1 MSLKID
7 TRPLPIVIFS
17 RWWRFPVYVA
27 LAYALYYVYGL
38 SPPEGLSV
46 EGLRALAIFITCL
59 ILWVFHLLPLPIT
72 GLFALVAPALM
83 NVMPAKKAFSFF
95 GSEPVFFILGVF
107 ILAAALLK
115 SGLSTRMAL
124 KILKRAGHSPR
135 RLIFQIMIA
144 SALLSFIMSEHAVAA
159 MMFPLVLV
167 IVQSLEYNPEGGIY
181 GRSLFLA
188 MAWGCVVGGIATL
201 LGGGRVPLAIG
212 ILQDAGFVPI
222 TFIEWTLAI
231 FPIVVILF
239 AEVYFILTRYYS
251 IDVDSVAD
259 ADRVITNKVREM
271 GRMSLEERFLLVLT
285 MGAILAWMFFGN
297 QIGMASISILVVV
310 LLFMFRVVSWKDL
323 QDNVDWGIILMY
335 GGAIGIS
342 SILNST
348 GAGQWLANTYLLP
361 YLHSP
366 WMLVA
371 LLSLV
376 TILLTEAMSN
386 SAVVAILVPLGITI
400 APAMG
405 LDPKVVV
412 YAVASASG
420 LAYALPMSTPSVAIA
435 YSSGFLKFKD
445 IMVPAL
451 ILTITSWLLLLL
463 TAKFWWPILGIKIGL

>member
-1 MSLKID
+1 MSVKID
-7 TRPLPIVIFS
+7 TRPLPLVILS
-17 RWWRFPVYVA
+17 RWWRFPVYVV
-27 LAYALYYVYGL
+27 LGYFLYWVAHL
-38 SPPEGLSV
+38 NPPSGLSV
-46 EGLRALAIFITCL
+46 EGFRTLAVFITCL

-83 NVMPAKKAFSFF
+83 GVMPAKKAFTFF
-95 GSEPVFFILGVF
+95 GTEPVFFILGVF

-124 KILKRAGHSPR
+124 KILKSAGHSPR
-135 RLIFQIMIA
+135 RLILQIMIA

-167 IVQSLEYNPEGGIY
+167 IVKALDYTPEGGSY
-181 GRSLFLA
+181 GKLLFLA

-212 ILQDAGFVPI
+212 ILQDAGYPPI
-222 TFIEWTLAI
+222 TFIEWSLAV
-231 FPIVVILF
+231 FPVVIILF
-239 AEVYFILTRYYS
+239 VEVYFLLTRYYS
-251 IDVDSVAD
+251 IDVDTVEKAD
-259 ADRVITNKVREM
+259 EVITNKVREM
-271 GRMSLEERFLLVLT
+271 GLMSLEERFLLVLT
-285 MGAILAWMFFGN
+285 TAAIFSWMVFGN
-297 QIGMASISILVVV
+297 KIGMASISILVVV

-348 GAGQWLANTYLLP
+348 GAGQWLADTYLVP
-361 YLHSP
+361 HLHSP
-366 WMLVA
+366 WMLIA

-386 SAVVAILVPLGITI
+386 SAVVAILVPLGITM

-445 IMVPAL
+445 VMAPAI
-451 ILTITSWLLLLL
+451 ILTVTSWFILLL
-463 TAKFWWPILGIKIGL
+463 TARFWWPVLGVKIGS